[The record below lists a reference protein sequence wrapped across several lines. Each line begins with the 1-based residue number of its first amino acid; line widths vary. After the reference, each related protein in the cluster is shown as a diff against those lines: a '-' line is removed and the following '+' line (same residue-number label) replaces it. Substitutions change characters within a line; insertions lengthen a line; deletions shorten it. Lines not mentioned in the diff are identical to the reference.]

1 MRVTKSCT
9 GNFEICPIFSD
20 GETERT
26 ALTYFPGYL
35 KEYPNMHTRFPL
47 HLSLNRLTR
56 GYPAHRHDFLEF
68 SYVVEGSGAEMVNGV
83 RHPMTPGTFT
93 FILPYQVHELFADP
107 GSTLVLY
114 NCMFSMDLLMDQ
126 GGAGAD
132 DTLGGMLDDA
142 VGLSPYVQMEG
153 REHEALCG
161 LLDDMFEEYRGDAWG
176 RVALLKAKLA
186 ETLVRFDRYR
196 RKNASALTAE
206 RVPVRRDR
214 SVWRII
220 HYIHLHYQ
228 EDLMLSE
235 LAGRFS
241 MSVSRISEVIKE
253 TTGQNF
259 VQFLHDLRLRH
270 ASGLLVSTDM
280 SMTEIA
286 MEVGYGSYKTFARIF
301 KERKGVVPSA
311 YRHRQQGGER

>member
-1 MRVTKSCT
+1 M
-9 GNFEICPIFSD
+9 
-20 GETERT
+20 
-26 ALTYFPGYL
+26 TYFPGYL

-68 SYVVEGSGAEMVNGV
+68 SYVIEGSGAETVNGV
-83 RHPMTPGTFT
+83 RHPMAPGTFT
-93 FILPYQVHELFADP
+93 FVLPYQVHELFTDP

-114 NCMFSMDLLMDQ
+114 NCMFSMDLLMER
-126 GGAGAD
+126 GGAAAD

-142 VGLSPYVQMEG
+142 GGVSPYVQLEG
-153 REHEALCG
+153 REHEAMCG
-161 LLDDMFEEYRGDAWG
+161 LLAEMFEEYRGDAWG

-186 ETLVRFDRYR
+186 ETLVRFDRWR
-196 RKNASALTAE
+196 RRGVSARTEE
-206 RVPVRRDR
+206 RATVRRDR
-214 SVWRII
+214 PVWRII

-228 EDLMLSE
+228 EDLMLAE
-235 LAGRFS
+235 LADRFS

-259 VQFLHDLRLRH
+259 VAFLHDLRIRH
-270 ASGLLVSTDM
+270 ASGLLVSTEM

-286 MEVGYGSYKTFARIF
+286 LEVGYGSYKTFARIF

-311 YRHRQQGGER
+311 YRQRQQSGDL